1 MATIYVPVLQPIFQ
15 TQALSLSELALCLGA
30 SVIVF
35 VAVEVE
41 KWLTRRGWLYAT
53 PKVTPRGSG
62 TMAAVGGQAP

>member
-1 MATIYVPVLQPIFQ
+1 MATIYVPFLQPIFQ

-41 KWLTRRGWLYAT
+41 KWLTRRGWLYGT
-53 PKVTPRGSG
+53 PKITPRETS
-62 TMAAVGGQAP
+62 TMTAVGGPAP